1 MCESVVLSH
10 LSTFP
15 LFLRLN
21 NIPLYVHVCYL
32 WFAHPP
38 TDKHM
43 ACAYLLVIT
52 SAAAINTD
60 MRISLHIPIYNDF
73 ILKNSSYKQRVSDI
87 LNPPPYT
94 LSFSSLLSWLCFCCL
109 FVVVLVSVPFIMV
122 VSRSMSTSMG
132 YTTEE
137 TSLPLPS
144 TLISVNTIREGRDP
158 MSPFPSHE
166 RV

>member
-1 MCESVVLSH
+1 MCDPVVLSH

-15 LFLRLN
+15 WFLRLN
-21 NIPLYVHVCYL
+21 YFPLYVHACSF

-38 TDKHM
+38 TDRHM
-43 ACAYLLVIT
+43 ACAYPLVIT

-73 ILKNSSYKQRVSDI
+73 ILKNSSYKQCVSGV
-87 LNPPPYT
+87 LNPPPYI
-94 LSFSSLLSWLCFCCL
+94 LSFSSLLSWLFFCWS
-109 FVVVLVSVPFIMV
+109 FVVALVPVPFITV
-122 VSRSMSTSMG
+122 VPRSMGTSTG

-144 TLISVNTIREGRDP
+144 TLISVNTIRERRDL